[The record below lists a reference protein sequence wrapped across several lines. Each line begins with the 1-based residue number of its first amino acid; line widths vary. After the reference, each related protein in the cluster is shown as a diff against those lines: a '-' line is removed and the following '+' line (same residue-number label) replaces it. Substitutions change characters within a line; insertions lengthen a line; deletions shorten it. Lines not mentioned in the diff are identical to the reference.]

1 MVRVHGNAL
10 KHGLTS
16 EEVAYAWENPIRCR
30 QRNGTDDPPLWISV
44 GSLPDGRFAELIGFM
59 DIDGVWCVFHA
70 MVPPTKKFKRAG
82 MEVDM
87 NGIVAENGKVVTDEM
102 IADWESALERDE
114 WPSGWVNVGEIVE
127 GKLPKAAPET
137 VTLSLKVPAA
147 MKRALEK
154 EAKAEGKSTGAYARG
169 ILADGLM
176 AIA

>member
-1 MVRVHGNAL
+1 MLRIDARF
-10 KHGLTS
+10 TS
-16 EEVAYAWENPIRCR
+16 ADKKEKPQQAWR
-30 QRNGTDDPPLWISV
+30 QI
-44 GSLPDGRFAELIGFM
+44 IG
-59 DIDGVWCVFHA
+59 
-70 MVPPTKKFKRAG
+70 
-82 MEVDM
+82 E
-87 NGIVAENGKVVTDEM
+87 VVTDEM
-102 IADWESALERDE
+102 IAGWESALERDE

>member
-1 MVRVHGNAL
+1 MAANAGETKVKL
-10 KHGLTS
+10 
-16 EEVAYAWENPIRCR
+16 WE
-30 QRNGTDDPPLWISV
+30 
-44 GSLPDGRFAELIGFM
+44 
-59 DIDGVWCVFHA
+59 
-70 MVPPTKKFKRAG
+70 
-82 MEVDM
+82 
-87 NGIVAENGKVVTDEM
+87 GICYPENM
-102 IADWESALERDE
+102 RDE

-169 ILADGLM
+169 ILADDLM

>member
-1 MVRVHGNAL
+1 MRGEVWTVAGPGYASKPRPAVVVQSDGAAD
-10 KHGLTS
+10 
-16 EEVAYAWENPIRCR
+16 EEVQA
-30 QRNGTDDPPLWISV
+30 
-44 GSLPDGRFAELIGFM
+44 
-59 DIDGVWCVFHA
+59 
-70 MVPPTKKFKRAG
+70 RAG

-87 NGIVAENGKVVTDEM
+87 NGIVAENGRVVTDEM
-102 IADWESALERDE
+102 IANWESALERDE

-137 VTLSLKVPAA
+137 VTLSLKVPVA

>member
-1 MVRVHGNAL
+1 
-10 KHGLTS
+10 
-16 EEVAYAWENPIRCR
+16 
-30 QRNGTDDPPLWISV
+30 
-44 GSLPDGRFAELIGFM
+44 
-59 DIDGVWCVFHA
+59 
-70 MVPPTKKFKRAG
+70 
-82 MEVDM
+82 MEGAIK
-87 NGIVAENGKVVTDEM
+87 GIVAANGKVVT
-102 IADWESALERDE
+102 E

-137 VTLSLKVPAA
+137 VTLSLKVPVA

>member
-1 MVRVHGNAL
+1 MKSTKPQRDRGLADRVL
-10 KHGLTS
+10 
-16 EEVAYAWENPIRCR
+16 
-30 QRNGTDDPPLWISV
+30 
-44 GSLPDGRFAELIGFM
+44 
-59 DIDGVWCVFHA
+59 
-70 MVPPTKKFKRAG
+70 
-82 MEVDM
+82 
-87 NGIVAENGKVVTDEM
+87 
-102 IADWESALERDE
+102 
-114 WPSGWVNVGEIVE
+114 GEIVE